1 MAYSINDAAVLL
13 GLHPKTLRRWE
24 DKKKFVPK
32 RTLGNQR
39 RFSDKDIA
47 ALRAIKEGKAE
58 PVIYDR
64 ILSLENAARKLSVS
78 PDTVRRWTKQ
88 GRLALT
94 VNDELQPGYS
104 EKALDKLTQ
113 PQAKPVSPTPVKPTP
128 PLFTSTF
135 PIPTKFQKPF
145 IYATLTTMLA
155 TVGILAYILINKPPF
170 LANPSVEQL
179 DLTPEIE
186 VALPR
191 TASFLDGHITI
202 GTDSGDFSFLDKNAN
217 FYVKNQALIEGS
229 VNTGSIQLL
238 PGEQPESQIGRIYV
252 SQDSGD
258 LLYFDGLE
266 WTSLNDATKSASGQP
281 SLSGVY
287 QGPDIDITL
296 GNPSTTLGATP
307 SATSLKLTLAG
318 SASAFQIL
326 GGAGQELATFDDDAL
341 YPVTISQP
349 TQVIA
354 NLYARQLVDS
364 DNINYY
370 LDPANSAVSL
380 AVAGDATVSG
390 TITFSKNGEYLTNSI
405 NDYLI
410 ASGGLTV
417 GGSTGFGIG
426 PTGHA
431 NFKKGNFEETLT
443 ASAAFDANAQ
453 VDLGDGG
460 DTITLNGSTITIT
473 GNTTTDGTWYLPDAY
488 SSTTADAANVFIDS
502 AGQLYRST
510 SSQEYKQNISD
521 LNFDLDKLMALRP
534 VSYQMNEKTAF
545 AGQTDLG
552 LIAEEVYQ
560 LYPEIVVLESGT
572 DKINTLE
579 YGKVGVLALQLAQY
593 NQKELREL
601 KSVLNPLAGTIIGNA
616 DSPMFEIWDEFIK
629 NLTVEQKIISP
640 VVETKKL
647 STNFISPLIESEPIT
662 IDADVTI
669 SGTLTADQIESSTIT
684 NLRDKIA
691 DLAAFYRE
699 QTATAAATTADPVTE
714 DLAAQLLTPSASDSA
729 MPDGRQ
735 AYMTVE
741 NLEAKAGFFSEYLA
755 VIGQATLT
763 DVKINNLLTVNS
775 ITSANG
781 AINFLAGL
789 MTLDATGKIYING
802 DVNIAGSLAVSDT
815 IIASR
820 IAPPPETDLSIKI
833 ASQSA
838 VSIYNLIDSDA
849 VASIDAS
856 GSGSFSR
863 LNLKAS
869 GTATISA
876 GLNSVAVPSEQLN
889 PNSQVIITFTSN
901 YSPATKYW
909 VTKEPELKLFNVF
922 VNYPVNEET
931 TLDWLL
937 IN

>member
-1 MAYSINDAAVLL
+1 M
-13 GLHPKTLRRWE
+13 
-24 DKKKFVPK
+24 
-32 RTLGNQR
+32 
-39 RFSDKDIA
+39 
-47 ALRAIKEGKAE
+47 
-58 PVIYDR
+58 
-64 ILSLENAARKLSVS
+64 
-78 PDTVRRWTKQ
+78 
-88 GRLALT
+88 
-94 VNDELQPGYS
+94 
-104 EKALDKLTQ
+104 
-113 PQAKPVSPTPVKPTP
+113 
-128 PLFTSTF
+128 
-135 PIPTKFQKPF
+135 
-145 IYATLTTMLA
+145 
-155 TVGILAYILINKPPF
+155 
-170 LANPSVEQL
+170 
-179 DLTPEIE
+179 
-186 VALPR
+186 
-191 TASFLDGHITI
+191 
-202 GTDSGDFSFLDKNAN
+202 
-217 FYVKNQALIEGS
+217 
-229 VNTGSIQLL
+229 
-238 PGEQPESQIGRIYV
+238 
-252 SQDSGD
+252 
-258 LLYFDGLE
+258 
-266 WTSLNDATKSASGQP
+266 
-281 SLSGVY
+281 
-287 QGPDIDITL
+287 
-296 GNPSTTLGATP
+296 
-307 SATSLKLTLAG
+307 
-318 SASAFQIL
+318 
-326 GGAGQELATFDDDAL
+326 
-341 YPVTISQP
+341 
-349 TQVIA
+349 
-354 NLYARQLVDS
+354 
-364 DNINYY
+364 
-370 LDPANSAVSL
+370 
-380 AVAGDATVSG
+380 
-390 TITFSKNGEYLTNSI
+390 
-405 NDYLI
+405 
-410 ASGGLTV
+410 
-417 GGSTGFGIG
+417 
-426 PTGHA
+426 
-431 NFKKGNFEETLT
+431 
-443 ASAAFDANAQ
+443 
-453 VDLGDGG
+453 
-460 DTITLNGSTITIT
+460 
-473 GNTTTDGTWYLPDAY
+473 
-488 SSTTADAANVFIDS
+488 
-502 AGQLYRST
+502 
-510 SSQEYKQNISD
+510 
-521 LNFDLDKLMALRP
+521 
-534 VSYQMNEKTAF
+534 
-545 AGQTDLG
+545 
-552 LIAEEVYQ
+552 
-560 LYPEIVVLESGT
+560 
-572 DKINTLE
+572 
-579 YGKVGVLALQLAQY
+579 
-593 NQKELREL
+593 
-601 KSVLNPLAGTIIGNA
+601 
-616 DSPMFEIWDEFIK
+616 
-629 NLTVEQKIISP
+629 
-640 VVETKKL
+640 ETKKL